1 MENNLVKI
9 KNKLKLDM
17 SNLKILYMIVET
29 VEKNGKMSIEDF
41 RTIVPICPG
50 ITTALTEA
58 VELPIHEAIPFIKH
72 GKFKSDMLDE
82 LFCELEVKLGIYEAP
97 VFNRKQRKY

>member
-9 KNKLKLDM
+9 KKKLKLEM
-17 SNLKILYMIVET
+17 SDLKILYMVVDT

-41 RTIVPICPG
+41 RTIVSICPG

-58 VELPIHEAIPFIKH
+58 VELPIHEAVAFVKR
-72 GKFKSDMLDE
+72 GKLKSDMLDD
-82 LFCELEVKLGIYEAP
+82 LFCELEVRLGIYEAP
-97 VFNRKQRKY
+97 VCRRQVD